1 MHLLYNIGIQLYGSI
16 LKIASFFN
24 PKAKLWIE
32 GRRDFFLK
40 LPEIQ
45 SEKVHWFHCASLG
58 EFDQA
63 LPVINLLKEQDS
75 TLFIL
80 VTFFSPSGYLHYEKR
95 EHKADYVCYLPLD
108 TSLNAKRFIAHFKP
122 KKAFFV
128 KYEFW
133 ANYIFEAKKNNCEL
147 YSISA
152 IFRED
157 HRFFKKNGSFFRSIL
172 LHFDHLFIQNKES
185 GNLLNS
191 IGITNYT
198 ITGDTRFDRVIEN
211 KKNVK
216 KNEIIVDFLNE
227 NKAFIIGS
235 SWPKDEEIILPIINN
250 SHLGDK
256 FIIAPHTIDQNHIE
270 QIIKQIT
277 IPFVLYSELQNGKK
291 YCNERVLILNT
302 IGNLANAYSYG
313 DFAYVGGGF
322 SGNLHNILE
331 PAVFGLP
338 VIFGPKHSRFP
349 EGEMFIKNGIGF
361 SIKDETELKISI
373 EKINS
378 QKELL
383 KEKTISFVESQ
394 KGASIKIIDYLNQ
407 SKF

>member
-1 MHLLYNIGIQLYGSI
+1 
-16 LKIASFFN
+16 
-24 PKAKLWIE
+24 
-32 GRRDFFLK
+32 
-40 LPEIQ
+40 
-45 SEKVHWFHCASLG
+45 LG

-63 LPVINLLKEQDS
+63 LPVMNLLKEEDS
-75 TLFIL
+75 TIFIV

-108 TSLNAKRFIAHFKP
+108 TPSNSKRFIAHFQP

-133 ANYIFEAKKNNCEL
+133 ANYIFEAKNNNCKL
-147 YSISA
+147 YSISS
-152 IFRED
+152 IFRKD
-157 HRFFKKNGSFFRSIL
+157 HRFFKKNGSFFRSL
-172 LHFDHLFIQNKES
+172 LFQFDHLFIQNKES
-185 GNLLNS
+185 GILLES

-216 KNEIIVDFLNE
+216 PNAVIANFLKE
-227 NKAFIIGS
+227 KKAFIIGS
-235 SWPKDEEIILPIINN
+235 SWPKDEEIILPIIND
-250 SHLGDK
+250 SFQDYK
-256 FIIAPHTIDQNHIE
+256 FIIAPHTIDQNHLD

-277 IPFVLYSELQNGKK
+277 IPYVLYSELENGKK
-291 YCNERVLILNT
+291 YNEEIVLILNT
-302 IGNLANAYSYG
+302 IGNLANAYAYG

-322 SGNLHNILE
+322 SGSLHNILE

-361 SIKDETELKISI
+361 SVEDETQLKQSI
-373 EKINS
+373 DKINS

-383 KEKTISFVESQ
+383 KEKTIAYVESQ
-394 KGASIKIIDYLNQ
+394 KGASIKIINYLKA
-407 SKF
+407 SL

>member
-1 MHLLYNIGIQLYGSI
+1 MHLIYNIGIQLYGSI
-16 LKIASFFN
+16 LKIAAIFN
-24 PKAKLWIE
+24 PKAKNWID
-32 GRRDFFLK
+32 GRKDFFLK
-40 LPEIQ
+40 LPEVT
-45 SEKVHWFHCASLG
+45 SSNVYWFHCASLG

-63 LPVINLLKEQDS
+63 LPVMNLIKEQDS
-75 TLFIL
+75 TIFIL
-80 VTFFSPSGYLHYEKR
+80 VTFFSPSGYLHYQKR

-108 TSLNAKRFIAHFKP
+108 TPSNSRRFIAHFQP

-133 ANYIFEAKKNNCEL
+133 ANYIFEAKNTNCKL
-147 YSISA
+147 YSISS
-152 IFRED
+152 IFRKD
-157 HRFFKKNGSFFRSIL
+157 HRFFKKYGSFFRSIL
-172 LHFDHLFIQNKES
+172 FQFEHLFIQNEES
-185 GNLLNS
+185 AVLLNS

-216 KNEIIVDFLNE
+216 PNSIIDNFLKDK
-227 NKAFIIGS
+227 KAFIIGS
-235 SWPKDEEIILPIINN
+235 SWSKDEDIILPIIN
-250 SHLGDK
+250 SSFLKSK
-256 FIIAPHTIDQNHIE
+256 FIIAPHSIDQNHID
-270 QIIKQIT
+270 QIKKQIT
-277 IPFVLYSELQNGKK
+277 IPYVLYSELENGKK
-291 YCNERVLILNT
+291 YNEERVLILNT

-361 SIKDETELKISI
+361 SVKDEIELKLSI
-373 EKINS
+373 DKINS
-378 QKELL
+378 EKELL
-383 KEKTISFVESQ
+383 KQKTIAFVESQ
-394 KGASIKIIDYLNQ
+394 KGASIKIINCL
-407 SKF
+407 KGTI

>member
-1 MHLLYNIGIQLYGSI
+1 MHLLYNISIQLYGSI
-16 LKIASFFN
+16 LKIASVFN
-24 PKAKLWIE
+24 PKAKFWIE
-32 GRRDFFLK
+32 GRKDFFLK
-40 LPEIQ
+40 LPIIKSQ
-45 SEKVHWFHCASLG
+45 NVYWFHCASLG

-63 LPVINLLKEQDS
+63 LPVMNLLKEEDS
-75 TLFIL
+75 TIFIL
-80 VTFFSPSGYLHYEKR
+80 VTFFSPSGYLHYQKR

-108 TSLNAKRFIAHFKP
+108 TPQNSKKFIAHFQP

-133 ANYIFEAKKNNCEL
+133 ANYIFEAKNNNCQL
-147 YSISA
+147 YSIST
-152 IFRED
+152 IFRKD
-157 HRFFKKNGSFFRSIL
+157 HRFFNKKGSFFRSL
-172 LHFDHLFIQNKES
+172 LFQFDHLFIQNKES
-185 GNLLNS
+185 GILLES

-216 KNEIIVDFLNE
+216 PNAVIANFLKE
-227 NKAFIIGS
+227 KKAFIIGS
-235 SWPKDEEIILPIINN
+235 SWPKDEEIILPIIND
-250 SHLGDK
+250 SFQDYK
-256 FIIAPHTIDQNHIE
+256 FIIAPHTIDQNHLD

-277 IPFVLYSELQNGKK
+277 IPYVLYSELENGKK
-291 YCNERVLILNT
+291 YNEEIVLILNT
-302 IGNLANAYSYG
+302 IGNLANAYAYG

-322 SGNLHNILE
+322 SGSLHNILE

-361 SIKDETELKISI
+361 SVEDETQLKQSI
-373 EKINS
+373 DKINS

-383 KEKTISFVESQ
+383 KEKTIAYVESQ
-394 KGASIKIIDYLNQ
+394 KGASIKIINYLKA
-407 SKF
+407 SL

>member
-1 MHLLYNIGIQLYGSI
+1 MHLLYNIVIQLYGSI
-16 LKIASFFN
+16 LKISSIFN
-24 PKAKLWIE
+24 PKAKFWIE
-32 GRRDFFLK
+32 GRKDFFLK
-40 LPEIQ
+40 LPIIRSQ
-45 SEKVHWFHCASLG
+45 NVYWFHCASLG

-63 LPVINLLKEQDS
+63 LPLMNLLKEEDP
-75 TLFIL
+75 TIYIL
-80 VTFFSPSGYLHYEKR
+80 VTFFSPSGYLHYQKR

-108 TSLNAKRFIAHFKP
+108 TPSNSRRFIAHFQP

-133 ANYIFEAKKNNCEL
+133 ANYIFEAKNNNCKL
-147 YSISA
+147 YSISS
-152 IFRED
+152 IFRKD

-172 LHFDHLFIQNKES
+172 FQFEHLFIQNEES
-185 GNLLNS
+185 AVLLNS
-191 IGITNYT
+191 IGINNYT
-198 ITGDTRFDRVIEN
+198 ITGDSRFDRVIEN

-216 KNEIIVDFLNE
+216 PNGIIQIFLKE
-227 NKAFIIGS
+227 KKAFIIGS
-235 SWPKDEEIILPIINN
+235 SWPKDEEIILPLINSSFLKN
-250 SHLGDK
+250 K
-256 FIIAPHTIDQNHIE
+256 FIIAPHDIDQNHID

-277 IPFVLYSELQNGKK
+277 IPYVLYSELENGKK
-291 YCNERVLILNT
+291 YNEERVLILNT

-322 SGNLHNILE
+322 SGSLHNILE

-361 SIKDETELKISI
+361 SVKDEIELKLSI
-373 EKINS
+373 DKINS

-383 KEKTISFVESQ
+383 KERTTAFVESQ
-394 KGASIKIIDYLNQ
+394 KGASIKIINYLKR
-407 SKF
+407 SL

>member
-1 MHLLYNIGIQLYGSI
+1 MHLLYNISIQLYGSI
-16 LKIASFFN
+16 LKIASVFN
-24 PKAKLWIE
+24 PKAKFWIE
-32 GRRDFFLK
+32 GRKDFFLK
-40 LPEIQ
+40 LPIITSQ
-45 SEKVHWFHCASLG
+45 NVYWFHCASLG

-63 LPVINLLKEQDS
+63 LPVMNLLKEEDS
-75 TLFIL
+75 TIFIL
-80 VTFFSPSGYLHYEKR
+80 ITFFSPSGYLHYQKR

-108 TSLNAKRFIAHFKP
+108 TPSNSKRFIAHFQP

-133 ANYIFEAKKNNCEL
+133 ANYIFEAKNNNCKL
-147 YSISA
+147 YSISS
-152 IFRED
+152 IFRKD
-157 HRFFKKNGSFFRSIL
+157 HRFFNKNGSFFRSL
-172 LHFDHLFIQNKES
+172 LFQFDHLFIQNEES
-185 GNLLNS
+185 GILLES

-216 KNEIIVDFLNE
+216 PNAVIANFLKE
-227 NKAFIIGS
+227 KKAFIIGS
-235 SWPKDEEIILPIINN
+235 SWPKDEEIILPIIND
-250 SHLGDK
+250 SFHDYK
-256 FIIAPHTIDQNHIE
+256 FIIAPHSIDQNHLD

-277 IPFVLYSELQNGKK
+277 IPYVLYSELENGKK
-291 YCNERVLILNT
+291 YNEEIVLILNT

-322 SGNLHNILE
+322 SGSLHNILE

-361 SIKDETELKISI
+361 SVKDEIELRSSIS
-373 EKINS
+373 KINS

-383 KEKTISFVESQ
+383 KEKTIAFVESQ
-394 KGASIKIIDYLNQ
+394 KGASNKIINYLKG
-407 SKF
+407 SL